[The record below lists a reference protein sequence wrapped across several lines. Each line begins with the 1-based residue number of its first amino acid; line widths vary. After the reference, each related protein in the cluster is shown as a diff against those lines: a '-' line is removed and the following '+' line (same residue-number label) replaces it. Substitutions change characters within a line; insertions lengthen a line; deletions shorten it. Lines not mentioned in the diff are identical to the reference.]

1 MDPLFERRNL
11 KKKVQITGKWLQ
23 KNMGPSILAR
33 LRQDFE
39 GKCSAEGYIQP
50 NSITI
55 INYSLGRADF
65 RGMISY
71 DVEFQ
76 ADVCLPHIGQRFRA
90 PVKLRSKVGIHA
102 ETPPIKVL
110 IPRDLHIGNEEFDNI
125 KVDEEVEFEVM
136 GSQFKQMDTEIIVI
150 GRLLTKIPEAVEQ
163 PLLVAPPVQEIELP
177 SAPLSLSEQGEEK
190 RVVITAPIQPEK
202 STKRRLRRGGGE
214 VSNGAEHF
222 PSFKEGM
229 VEGTA

>member
-23 KNMGPSILAR
+23 KNMTPSILAK
-33 LRQDFE
+33 LTQEYE
-39 GKCSAEGYIQP
+39 GECSSEGYIGK
-50 NSITI
+50 NSITV

-65 RGMISY
+65 RGLISY

-90 PVKLRSKVGIHA
+90 PVTLRSKVGIHA

-110 IPRDLHIGNEEFDNI
+110 IPRDLHIGNEEFENI

-136 GSQFKQMDTEIIVI
+136 GSQFKQKDTEIIVI
-150 GRLLTKIPEAVEQ
+150 GKLLTKIPTPVEE
-163 PLLVAPPVQEIELP
+163 PLLVAPSVQEIQLP
-177 SAPLSLSEQGEEK
+177 PAPLSITEQPEEK
-190 RVVITAPIQPEK
+190 RIVITAPTQPEK
-202 STKRRLRRGGGE
+202 PAKRRLRRGGNE
-214 VSNGAEHF
+214 VSNGNEQF

-229 VEGTA
+229 VEGAH

>member
-11 KKKVQITGKWLQ
+11 KKKVEITGKWLQ
-23 KNMGPSILAR
+23 KNMQSSILAK
-33 LRQDFE
+33 LKQHFE
-39 GKCSAEGYIQP
+39 GECSAEGYIQK

-65 RGMISY
+65 RGTITY

-76 ADVCLPHIGQRFRA
+76 ADVCLPHIGQKFRA
-90 PVKLRSKVGIHA
+90 PVTLRSKVGIHA

-110 IPRDLHIGNEEFDNI
+110 IPRDLHIENEEFEKI

-136 GSQFKQMDTEIIVI
+136 GAQFKQKDTDIIVI
-150 GRLLTKIPEAVEQ
+150 GRLLSKIPEAIQQ
-163 PLLVAPPVQEIELP
+163 PLLTAPAVQEIELP
-177 SAPLSLSEQGEEK
+177 TAPLSLSEQSEEK
-190 RVVITAPIQPEK
+190 KVVITAPTQPEK
-202 STKRRLRRGGGE
+202 PAKRRLRRGGGD
-214 VSNGAEHF
+214 VHNGEQF